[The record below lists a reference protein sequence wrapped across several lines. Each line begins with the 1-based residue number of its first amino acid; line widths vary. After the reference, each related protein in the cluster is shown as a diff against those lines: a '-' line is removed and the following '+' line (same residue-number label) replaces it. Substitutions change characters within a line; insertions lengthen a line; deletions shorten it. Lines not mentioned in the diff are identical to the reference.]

1 MKAKLL
7 ALFLLCCFFAASLLA
22 QRSGE
27 ETVQSDKRVYLEHAD
42 TWSYNKAQDVERQ
55 TLVGHV
61 LFRQDSVYMSCDTAY
76 FYQSRNSFDAFS
88 NVHMWEG
95 DTLEMWCDSLSYNGD
110 SLVGWLFD
118 NVKMRHNE
126 TELHTDHMIYRRL
139 EGEAH
144 YPYSGWI
151 DDPANHLKS
160 QFGWY
165 YTRTRIAH
173 FVENV
178 VMRSYDFSEMPE
190 AARPA
195 RPNPD
200 ETILYKPKA
209 ILYSDTLFYDFV
221 TKDAELYGPSRIE
234 NDSNTL
240 YTTLGTMN
248 TDSQQSWLYQHSYG
262 VSPGRYAAA
271 DTMFYDGLLGY
282 GDAWGHFLAHD
293 SIQKIRVMGERAHY
307 VDFPQVLT
315 VTDKALAMEF
325 SNTDTLWLH
334 ADTIKAYT
342 FLNELTVK
350 VPGDSLCLYDTLQTQ
365 HQILEKDSL
374 GQDTLMAVLVDSV
387 LMRMVPQWV
396 DSVYTDT
403 TNYLCCYYNVRYFR
417 RDLQGVCD
425 SLNYNRRDSLAVF
438 VGSPVMWNEHYQ
450 ITGDT
455 IFTYMS
461 PTNSLDRALVHDQA
475 FLVQQHDSIHY
486 DQISGKELIAYFS
499 GGQIRQMDMSGNVQI
514 IFYPEEGKEA
524 EEKAMVGLLQTIG
537 NYLTIWFQNQKMD
550 HLKVWPQ
557 PVGSLTPMPL
567 ITDDILYLDGFRW
580 MEYLR
585 PKDSKDVFRDVRIK
599 EEDKVE
605 SLRLFNDD
613 ELNGY

>member
-1 MKAKLL
+1 MKAKHF
-7 ALFLLCCFFAASLLA
+7 ALFLLCCLFAASLLA

-27 ETVQSDKRVYLEHAD
+27 GDAQSDKRVYLEHAD

-55 TLVGHV
+55 TLIGNV

-95 DTLEMWCDSLSYNGD
+95 DTLHMWCDSLSYNGD

-118 NVKMRHNE
+118 HVKMRHND
-126 TELHTDHMIYRRL
+126 TELHTDYMIYRRL

-151 DDPANHLKS
+151 DDPSNHLKS

-173 FVENV
+173 FIDHV
-178 VMRSYDFSEMPE
+178 VMRSYDFSNMPE
-190 AARPA
+190 DMRPL
-195 RPNPD
+195 RPDPD
-200 ETILYKPKA
+200 ERFLYKPKA
-209 ILYSDTLFYDFV
+209 ILYSDTLFYDFL
-221 TKDAELYGPSRIE
+221 TKDADLYGPSRIE

-248 TDSQQSWLYQHSYG
+248 SETQQSWLYQHSYG

-282 GDAWGHFLAHD
+282 GDAWGHFIAHD
-293 SIQKIRVMGERAHY
+293 SIQNIRVMGERAHY
-307 VDFPQVLT
+307 VDFPQVMT
-315 VTDKALAMEF
+315 VTEKALAMEF
-325 SNTDTLWLH
+325 SKMDTLWLH

-342 FLNELTVK
+342 ILDEKTVK
-350 VPGDSLCLYDTLQTQ
+350 VPGDSVCLFDTLQTY
-365 HQILEKDSL
+365 HHVLEKDSL
-374 GQDTLMAVLVDSV
+374 GRDTLMAVLADSI
-387 LMRMVPQWV
+387 LMRMVPQWN
-396 DSVYTDT
+396 DSVYADT

-425 SLNYNRRDSLAVF
+425 SLNYNRHDSLAVF
-438 VGSPVMWNEHYQ
+438 IGSPVMWNENYQ

-461 PTNSLDRALVHDQA
+461 PDNTLDRALVHDQA

-499 GGQIRQMDMSGNVQI
+499 GGQIQQMDMSGNVQI
-514 IFYPEEGKEA
+514 IFYPEEGKET
-524 EEKAMVGLLQTIG
+524 EEKSMVGLLQTIG
-537 NYLTIWFQNQKMD
+537 NYLTIWFKDQQMD

-567 ITDDILYLDGFRW
+567 ITADILYLDGFRW